1 MSRLETT
8 LSGMPRIS
16 RCCVTRTRQRTTS
29 LPGSL
34 ILQGEARRETRGMR
48 LDNAND
54 FSSNMYM
61 KEAQRKRFLCGFMLN
76 YMQTKL
82 SFRHD
87 RQSNRTRSTK
97 LYSKLTVGK
106 YWFTTVNDSNFSTA
120 DKHIAC
126 NRSLSNLVKLEFD
139 YNSR

>member
-1 MSRLETT
+1 MSRQLSILETT

-16 RCCVTRTRQRTTS
+16 RCCVTRKRQQTTS

-34 ILQGEARRETRGMR
+34 ILRRQDERHG
-48 LDNAND
+48 DSAND

-126 NRSLSNLVKLEFD
+126 NRSLSNIVKLEFE
-139 YNSR
+139 YYSK